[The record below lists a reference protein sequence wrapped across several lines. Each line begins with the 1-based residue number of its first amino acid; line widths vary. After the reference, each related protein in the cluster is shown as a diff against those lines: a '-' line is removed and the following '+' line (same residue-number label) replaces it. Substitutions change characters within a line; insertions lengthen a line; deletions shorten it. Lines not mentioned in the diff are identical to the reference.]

1 VSRDGISP
9 LPGLGGRH
17 SQLQRLGRLRG
28 VQGDGKGPGA
38 TVTDKALSLIA
49 LTAYA
54 AGSLLFLAGTAVLFY
69 RELRS

>member
-1 VSRDGISP
+1 
-9 LPGLGGRH
+9 
-17 SQLQRLGRLRG
+17 
-28 VQGDGKGPGA
+28 
-38 TVTDKALSLIA
+38 VTDKALSLIA